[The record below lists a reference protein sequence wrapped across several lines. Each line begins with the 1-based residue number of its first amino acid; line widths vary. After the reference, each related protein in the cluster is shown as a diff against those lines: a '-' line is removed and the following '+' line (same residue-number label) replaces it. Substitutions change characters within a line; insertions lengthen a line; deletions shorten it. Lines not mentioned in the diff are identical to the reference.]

1 MRTPAAAS
9 MFREPRGESRSERS
23 SSRSSRERTAVGAFR
38 LGQAITLDALEALSL
53 AERRERLLAT
63 EALLGSRPRLTL
75 ETKVAAKFRHGQAV
89 SVGSASGSVAVFSED
104 GMFLGTGEVDASGTL
119 QPKRLLAPR

>member
-1 MRTPAAAS
+1 
-9 MFREPRGESRSERS
+9 
-23 SSRSSRERTAVGAFR
+23 
-38 LGQAITLDALEALSL
+38 
-53 AERRERLLAT
+53 LAT